1 MQAGTRIAIV
11 AAECITF
18 SQDNTIMMTNDFSTR
33 AAASR
38 FLQRWQEAD
47 PARVDQLAG
56 LVQLSLSPSSFAQL
70 LQKESARDSFQDSFQ
85 DSVRDSVRD
94 SALDP
99 AKESIAPGST
109 PLPLPRAMRRLR
121 NLIVCTLIWRDL
133 NGLADLDEV
142 VRTMSAFADFAVQTH
157 LTALTAELQAL
168 HGKPIGDESGTP
180 QSLIVL
186 GMGKLGGGEL
196 NVSSDIDLI
205 FVYPEDGET
214 RTTDTAQRS
223 LSNQEFFNRLGRR
236 LIGDISAI
244 TEDGFTFRVDMALR
258 PNGVS
263 GPLVASFGMLE
274 QYLLVQGR
282 EWERYAW
289 VKARALCGEAASII
303 ALDNI
308 IRPFVYRRYLDFG
321 SIDAIRGMHRQIR
334 AEVTRVEALH
344 PERSNNVKLG
354 RGGIREIE
362 FLVQVFQL
370 IRGGRDAL
378 LRDRSTRI
386 TLSTLAQKNLLLPS
400 VVGQLLV
407 AYTFLRNLEHRLQY
421 LDDAQTHT
429 LPAKESDRLLV
440 AQMMGF
446 ADSAALLHELDLQRT
461 LVSSQFDAIFA
472 DRNDG
477 GPTGVIDEL
486 TALSQPTTTL
496 SADERL
502 DTIRQQLGVLGYID
516 PASTAARLITTC
528 QSARIQRLPELSR
541 KRLLALIDEA
551 LPVIARAN
559 AAQLETLNRLL
570 NFLETIASRAAYL
583 ALLTEYPQALRR
595 VIRMMQASHWA
606 ATYLTKYPLLLD
618 ELLDDRTLRAA
629 SDWMEF
635 ARDVQLQLDAS
646 PGDTERQMDTLR
658 EMHHVQTLHFLAQ
671 DLEGHLPIE
680 SLSDQLSTLA
690 DVLVQLTLQA
700 VWQTL
705 PNRHR
710 DTPLFAV
717 IAYGKLG
724 SKELGYASDLDIIFL
739 YDDDHPDAPAL
750 YARLAQRFIS
760 WMTTPT
766 SAGILFDIDIA
777 LRPDG
782 ASGLLVS
789 TVAAFEKYQRQSAWS
804 WEHQALTRA
813 RFCAGEAAIGTRF
826 DILRE
831 KVLRQPRVPSDLRR
845 EVLSMRR
852 KMLDAHRPKPLL
864 FDLKQESGGMIDIE
878 FIVQF
883 LILLNASVH
892 PQLVADIGNIALLH
906 LAGELHLIDTDAAS
920 AVADAY
926 RTYRKLQH
934 QARLQGEERT
944 LVAVEFIQPQRDAVQ
959 LLWHS
964 VFA

>member
-1 MQAGTRIAIV
+1 MI
-11 AAECITF
+11 
-18 SQDNTIMMTNDFSTR
+18 IMTTNEFSTR

-38 FLQRWQEAD
+38 FLVRWRDAD
-47 PARVDQLAG
+47 PSRTDQLAA
-56 LVQLSLSPSSFAQL
+56 LAQLSLSPSAFAQL
-70 LQKESARDSFQDSFQ
+70 LQKESARDGAASG
-85 DSVRDSVRD
+85 SV
-94 SALDP
+94 AH
-99 AKESIAPGST
+99 

-142 VRTMSAFADFAVQTH
+142 IRTMSAFADFAVHTH
-157 LTALTAELQAL
+157 LSALTAELQAL
-168 HGKPIGDESGTP
+168 HGVPAGNETGLP
-180 QSLIVL
+180 QDLIVL

-223 LSNQEFFNRLGRR
+223 LSNHEFFNRLGRR
-236 LIGDISAI
+236 LIGNLSEI

-258 PNGVS
+258 PNGNS
-263 GPLVASFGMLE
+263 GSLVASFGMLE

-289 VKARALCGEAASII
+289 VKARALCGEPANVAT
-303 ALDNI
+303 LDNI

-321 SIDAIRGMHRQIR
+321 SIDALRGMHRQIR

-370 IRGGRDAL
+370 IRGGRDAG
-378 LRDRSTRI
+378 LRDRSTRA
-386 TLSTLAQKNLLLPS
+386 TLSMLAQKNLLLPS
-400 VVGQLLV
+400 VVSQLLD

-440 AQMMGF
+440 AKMMGYNDI
-446 ADSAALLHELDLQRT
+446 ATLLHELDLQRT

-472 DRNDG
+472 DRNEA
-477 GPTGVIDEL
+477 GPTGLIDEL
-486 TALSQPTTTL
+486 TALSQPATPL
-496 SADERL
+496 SDKDRHDA
-502 DTIRQQLGVLGYID
+502 IRQQLGLLGFVD
-516 PASTAARLITTC
+516 PAATAERLITTC
-528 QSARIQRLPELSR
+528 QSGRLQRLPEPSR

-551 LPVIARAN
+551 LPVVARHDS
-559 AAQLETLNRLL
+559 AQLTTLNRLL

-629 SDWMEF
+629 PDWRSVT
-635 ARDVQLQLDAS
+635 RDVQLQLDAT
-646 PGDTERQMDTLR
+646 PGDTERQMDALR
-658 EMHHVQTLHFLAQ
+658 EMHHAQTLHLLAQ

-710 DTPLFAV
+710 ATPLFAV

-724 SKELGYASDLDIIFL
+724 GKELGYASDLDIIFL
-739 YDDDHPDAPAL
+739 YDDDHPEAPAL

-789 TVAAFEKYQRQSAWS
+789 TVAAFEKYQRQAAWS
-804 WEHQALTRA
+804 WEHQALSRA
-813 RFCAGEAAIGTRF
+813 RFCAGEPAIGGRF
-826 DILRE
+826 DALRE
-831 KVLRQPRVPSDLRR
+831 AVLRQPRVAADLRR
-845 EVLSMRR
+845 DILSMRR
-852 KMLDAHRPKPLL
+852 KMLDSHRTRPPL

-883 LILLNASVH
+883 LVLLHASNH

-906 LAGELHLIDTDAAS
+906 LAGELQLISADAAS

-926 RTYRKLQH
+926 RIFRKLQH

-944 LVAVEFIQPQRDAVQ
+944 VVPVEQIDDQRSAVQ
-959 LLWHS
+959 ALWRS

>member
-1 MQAGTRIAIV
+1 MT
-11 AAECITF
+11 
-18 SQDNTIMMTNDFSTR
+18 TNDFSTR

-38 FLQRWQEAD
+38 FLVRWRDAD
-47 PARVDQLAG
+47 PSRANQLAA
-56 LVQLSLSPSSFAQL
+56 LVQLSPSPSSFTQL
-70 LQKESARDSFQDSFQ
+70 LQKELAQPEAATGTTAS
-85 DSVRDSVRD
+85 
-94 SALDP
+94 P
-99 AKESIAPGST
+99 H
-109 PLPLPRAMRRLR
+109 PLPRAMRRLR
-121 NLIVCTLIWRDL
+121 NLLVCTLIWRDL
-133 NGLADLDEV
+133 NGLANLDEV
-142 VRTMSAFADFAVQTH
+142 IRTMSAFADFAVQSH
-157 LTALTAELQAL
+157 LSALTDELQAV
-168 HGKPIGDESGTP
+168 HGIPIGNESGLP
-180 QSLIVL
+180 QKLIVL

-214 RTTDTAQRS
+214 RINDTSQRS
-223 LSNQEFFNRLGRR
+223 LSNQEFFTRLGRR
-236 LIGDISAI
+236 LIGDLSEI

-263 GPLVASFGMLE
+263 GPLVASFAMLE

-289 VKARALCGEAASII
+289 VKARALGGEPAS
-303 ALDNI
+303 LVVLNNI

-321 SIDAIRGMHRQIR
+321 SIDAMRGMHRQIR
-334 AEVTRVEALH
+334 AEVARVEALH

-362 FLVQVFQL
+362 FLAQVFQL
-370 IRGGRDAL
+370 IRGGRDAG
-378 LRDRSTRI
+378 LRDRSTRA
-386 TLSTLAQKNLLLPS
+386 TLSMLAQKNLLLPS
-400 VVGQLLV
+400 TVAQLLD

-429 LPAKESDRLLV
+429 LPAKDVDRLLV
-440 AQMMGF
+440 AQMMGYTDV
-446 ADSAALLHELDLQRT
+446 ASLLQELDVQRT

-472 DRNDG
+472 DRNEA
-477 GPTGVIDEL
+477 GPTGLIDDL
-486 TALSQPTTTL
+486 TALSQPATPL
-496 SADERL
+496 SHQDRL
-502 DTIRQQLGVLGYID
+502 DAIRQQLGLFGFVD
-516 PASTAARLITTC
+516 PTTTAERLVTTC
-528 QSARIQRLPELSR
+528 QSARLQRLPEPSR

-551 LPVIARAN
+551 LPIVARVGT
-559 AAQLETLNRLL
+559 AQLATLNRLL

-606 ATYLTKYPLLLD
+606 ASYLTKYPLLLD
-618 ELLDDRTLRAA
+618 ELLDDRTLHAA
-629 SDWMEF
+629 PDWDGF
-635 ARDVQLQLDAS
+635 ARDVQLQLDTT

-658 EMHHVQTLHFLAQ
+658 EMHHAQTLHLLAQ

-710 DTPLFAV
+710 PTPLFAV

-724 SKELGYASDLDIIFL
+724 GKELGYASDLDVIFL
-739 YDDDHPDAPAL
+739 YDDDHADAPAL

-789 TVAAFEKYQRQSAWS
+789 RVAAFEKYQRQAAWS

-813 RFCAGEAAIGTRF
+813 RFCAGEPAIGARF
-826 DILRE
+826 DALRE
-831 KVLRQPRVPSDLRR
+831 AVLRQPRVAADLRR
-845 EVLSMRR
+845 EVLSMRN
-852 KMLDAHRPKPLL
+852 KMLSAHRTRPPL

-883 LILLNASVH
+883 LILLHASNY
-892 PQLVADIGNIALLH
+892 PQLLADIGNIALLH
-906 LAGELHLIDTDAAS
+906 LAAELQLIDADGAS

-944 LVAVEFIQPQRDAVQ
+944 LVPIELIGDQRSAVRS
-959 LLWHS
+959 LWHS